1 MSSLFNLLDD
11 NRNKFY
17 FNENT
22 KKKLIIY
29 NVYKKYKDLYT
40 SHIEKK
46 EFNIGEQLC
55 DFLNTNFE
63 DIDSFKNFNKK
74 YGINFI
80 LNLTY
85 VKFSDYPVP
94 AEEYE
99 NSIEK
104 VFKEYRHVLIAFQT
118 ALKIDIEYIFNMNQ
132 LEEIKDLNS
141 RQRFQ
146 VMTNSDKQCESFMF
160 WDDNKVNINL
170 SAFEILRDYSNF
182 PMRQDETQR
191 IVTKADIPSSYF
203 IECTDII
210 QTLLIEF
217 IEIANLN
224 IEIKKCRNCGKF
236 FVPDNR
242 SDEIYCSNIFE
253 NGKTCKEIG
262 HFKVKQKL
270 IHDNDNLRIYRNVYQ
285 KLLLRTRRNPDNIQ
299 YARDFEFFKE
309 DNNKW
314 KENISKGLASE
325 EEYIKWL
332 SEQ

>member
-1 MSSLFNLLDD
+1 MGSLFKLLDT
-11 NRNKFY
+11 NSNKFY
-17 FNENT
+17 FNETT

-29 NVYKKYKDLYT
+29 NIYKKYKNLYT

-55 DFLNTNFE
+55 DFLNTDFE
-63 DIDSFKNFNKK
+63 NIDSFKTFNNK

-80 LNLTY
+80 LNLTNI
-85 VKFSDYPVP
+85 KFSDYPIP
-94 AEEYE
+94 AGEYE
-99 NSIEK
+99 NSIGI
-104 VFKEYRHVLIAFQT
+104 VFKEYKHVLIAFQT

-132 LEEIKDLNS
+132 LEEIKDLTY

-146 VMTNSDKQCESFMF
+146 VMTNSDKQSESLMY
-160 WDDNKVNINL
+160 WNDNKVNLNL
-170 SAFEILRDYSNF
+170 SAFEIFRDYSKF

-191 IVTKADIPSSYF
+191 IVANANIPSSYF

-262 HFKVKQKL
+262 HFKVQQKL
-270 IHDNDNLRIYRNVYQ
+270 IHENDNLRIYRNVYQ

-332 SEQ
+332 NQQ

>member
-1 MSSLFNLLDD
+1 MGSLFKLLDT
-11 NRNKFY
+11 NSNKFY
-17 FNENT
+17 FNETT

-29 NVYKKYKDLYT
+29 NIYKKYKDLYT

-55 DFLNTNFE
+55 DFLNTDFE
-63 DIDSFKNFNKK
+63 NIDSFKTFNNK

-80 LNLTY
+80 LNLTNI
-85 VKFSDYPVP
+85 KFSDYPIP
-94 AEEYE
+94 AKEYE
-99 NSIEK
+99 NSIEI
-104 VFKEYRHVLIAFQT
+104 VFKEYKHVLIAFQT

-132 LEEIKDLNS
+132 LEEIKDLTS

-146 VMTNSDKQCESFMF
+146 VMANSDKQSESLMY
-160 WDDNKVNINL
+160 WNDNKVNLNL
-170 SAFEILRDYSNF
+170 SAFEIFRDYSKF

-191 IVTKADIPSSYF
+191 IVAKSNVPSSYF

-262 HFKVKQKL
+262 HFKVQQKL
-270 IHDNDNLRIYRNVYQ
+270 IHENDNLRIYRNVYQ

-314 KENISKGLASE
+314 KEDISKGLASE

-332 SEQ
+332 NQQ

>member
-1 MSSLFNLLDD
+1 MGSLFKLLDT
-11 NRNKFY
+11 NSNKFY
-17 FNENT
+17 FNETT

-29 NVYKKYKDLYT
+29 NVYKKYKNLYT

-55 DFLNTNFE
+55 DFLNTDFE
-63 DIDSFKNFNKK
+63 NIDSFKNFNNK

-80 LNLTY
+80 LNLTNI
-85 VKFSDYPVP
+85 KFSDYPIT

-99 NSIEK
+99 NSIGI
-104 VFKEYRHVLIAFQT
+104 VFKEYKHVLIAFQT

-132 LEEIKDLNS
+132 LEEIKDLTS

-146 VMTNSDKQCESFMF
+146 VMANSDKQSESLMF
-160 WDDNKVNINL
+160 WNDNKVNLNL
-170 SAFEILRDYSNF
+170 SAFEIFRDYSKF

-191 IVTKADIPSSYF
+191 IVAKANVPSSYF

-262 HFKVKQKL
+262 HFKVQQKL
-270 IHDNDNLRIYRNVYQ
+270 IHENDNLRIYRNVYQ

-309 DNNKW
+309 DNNQW
-314 KENISKGLASE
+314 KENISKGLVSE

-332 SEQ
+332 NKQ

>member
-1 MSSLFNLLDD
+1 MGSLFNLLDS
-11 NRNKFY
+11 NSNKFY

-29 NVYKKYKDLYT
+29 NVYKKHKDLYT

-55 DFLNTNFE
+55 DFLNTDFE
-63 DIDSFKNFNKK
+63 NIDGFKNFNKK
-74 YGINFI
+74 YGINYI
-80 LNLTY
+80 LNLTNI
-85 VKFSDYPVP
+85 KFSDYPIS

-99 NSIEK
+99 NSIE
-104 VFKEYRHVLIAFQT
+104 
-118 ALKIDIEYIFNMNQ
+118 
-132 LEEIKDLNS
+132 IKDLTS

-146 VMTNSDKQCESFMF
+146 VMANSDKQSESLMY
-160 WDDNKVNINL
+160 WNDDNVNLNL
-170 SAFEILRDYSNF
+170 SAFEILRDYSSF
-182 PMRQDETQR
+182 PMRQEETQR
-191 IVTKADIPSSYF
+191 IVAKANIPSSYF
-203 IECTDII
+203 IECSDII

-236 FVPDNR
+236 LVPDNR

-262 HFKVKQKL
+262 HFKVQQKL
-270 IHDNDNLRIYRNVYQ
+270 IHENDNLRIYRNVYQ

-299 YARDFEFFKE
+299 YARDFEFF
-309 DNNKW
+309 
-314 KENISKGLASE
+314 
-325 EEYIKWL
+325 
-332 SEQ
+332 

>member
-1 MSSLFNLLDD
+1 MVSLFKLLDT
-11 NRNKFY
+11 NSNKFY
-17 FNENT
+17 FNETT

-29 NVYKKYKDLYT
+29 NIYKKYKDLYS

-46 EFNIGEQLC
+46 EINIGEQLC
-55 DFLNTNFE
+55 DFLNTDFE
-63 DIDSFKNFNKK
+63 NPNSFKTLIKK
-74 YGINFI
+74 YGINFF
-80 LNLTY
+80 LNLTDIKY
-85 VKFSDYPVP
+85 SDFPVP
-94 AEEYE
+94 ANEYIQSLDE
-99 NSIEK
+99 LINNHK
-104 VFKEYRHVLIAFQT
+104 YVFSLFRQDLVL
-118 ALKIDIEYIFNMNQ
+118 DVEYIFNMNS
-132 LEEIKDLNS
+132 LEETKDLTPL
-141 RQRFQ
+141 QRFQ
-146 VMTNSDKQCESFMF
+146 VMTNSDVGNKSLNKI
-160 WDDNKVNINL
+160 DNNKIKLNL
-170 SAFEILRDYSNF
+170 SSFEILRDYSDF
-182 PMRQDETQR
+182 PMRHDETQR
-191 IVTKADIPSSYF
+191 IVGKANVPSSYF

-262 HFKVKQKL
+262 HFKVQQKL
-270 IHDNDNLRIYRNVYQ
+270 IHENDNLRIYRNVYQ
-285 KLLLRTRRNPDNIQ
+285 KLLLRTRRNPENIQ

-325 EEYIKWL
+325 EEYIEWL
-332 SEQ
+332 NQQ